1 MSKIKPIPEGMYTV
15 TPHLICAGMADA
27 IEFYKNAFDAVELIR
42 LEGPQ
47 GKLIHACIRI
57 GD

>member
-1 MSKIKPIPEGMYTV
+1 
-15 TPHLICAGMADA
+15 MADA
-27 IEFYKNAFDAVELIR
+27 IEFYKKAFNAVELIR
-42 LEGPQ
+42 LQGPQ